1 VIDFP
6 ERSLKVLHF
15 DEPELEFGLGQST
28 AHPKDGLFLYG
39 PHSKA
44 RKVKEIRVGVIGT
57 AAGLAHFRSY
67 IERLKGRVVVPP
79 PGKAEKKDRLH
90 LANFPGL
97 EEAFGI
103 SINLEELVSHSIDG
117 PSIDRATRFVNLHE
131 AVGKAV
137 QIYTDVAKRHLHND
151 ERVID
156 VWVLIVP
163 EIIFERCKVGS
174 KRTGLPL
181 VKGDFG
187 KKQAKR
193 SNLPLLEDIID
204 HAAEDI
210 FDDAPDF
217 HRKIKAEFLSI
228 SPTQLL
234 RETTLAP
241 EKFMNKH
248 GYPIR
253 KTQDRATVA
262 WNIATGLYYKTQP
275 APPWKLAGVRPGV
288 CYVGLVYKNL
298 PNDPKGHACCAAQM
312 FLAEGDGVVFRGA
325 NGPWESGPN
334 DFHLSPAAARHLIK
348 TVLDTYA
355 ETHDR
360 PPNEL
365 FIHGQTYFRKDEWM
379 AFESAVPKETKLVG
393 VRIRSTGGET
403 KLFRDGDYPVLR
415 GTALMLDD
423 RNAYLW
429 TNGYLPQLDT
439 YIGAETPNPLFITAL
454 RSHGEMPELKIIL
467 HDIMGL
473 TKINYN
479 SCNYNDGLPV
489 TVRFAKMVGEVLTLG
504 SAKGAEKQP
513 FKFYV

>member
-1 VIDFP
+1 LIDFP
-6 ERSLKVLHF
+6 ERSLEVLHF
-15 DEPELEFGLGQST
+15 DEPELEFGFGQST

-39 PHSKA
+39 PHAKP
-44 RKVKEIRVGVIGT
+44 RKIKDIRVGVIGT
-57 AAGLAHFRSY
+57 TAGLVHFRSY
-67 IERLKGRVVVPP
+67 IEQLKSRVVVPP

-103 SINLEELVSHSIDG
+103 TVNLEELVSHSISG
-117 PSIDRATRFVNLHE
+117 PGIDRATRIINLHE
-131 AVGKAV
+131 AVSTAA
-137 QIYTDVAKRHLHND
+137 QIYVDVAKRHISND
-151 ERVID
+151 ERVVDI
-156 VWVLIVP
+156 WVIVVP
-163 EIIFERCKVGS
+163 EIIFERCKAGS

-181 VKGDFG
+181 VKGEFG

-193 SNLPLLEDIID
+193 SNLPLLEAVLDQT
-204 HAAEDI
+204 AEGI

-241 EKFMNKH
+241 LRFLNKH

-253 KTQDRATVA
+253 KMQDQATTA
-262 WNIATGLYYKTQP
+262 WNVATGLYYKTQP
-275 APPWKLAGVRPGV
+275 APPWRLSGVRPGV

-298 PNDPKGHACCAAQM
+298 PNDPSGHACCAAQM

-325 NGPWESGPN
+325 NGPWDVGRN
-334 DFHLSPAAARHLIK
+334 DFHLSPDAARDLIK
-348 TVLDTYA
+348 MVLATYA
-355 ETHDR
+355 DTHDR
-360 PPNEL
+360 PPVEL
-365 FIHGQTYFRKDEWM
+365 FIHGQTYFREDEWR
-379 AFESAVPKETKLVG
+379 AFETAVPSGTNLVG
-393 VRIRSTGGET
+393 VRIRSTDGET

-423 RNAYLW
+423 KNAYLW

-454 RSHGEMPELKIIL
+454 RSKDEMPEIKIVLK
-467 HDIMGL
+467 DIMGL

-489 TVRFAKMVGEVLTLG
+489 TVRFAKMVGEVLTMG